1 MKKSIVLATA
11 VAAILSSAALTS
23 GVAMA
28 DASVN
33 ATATSNYIWRGVSQS
48 SDTASVQG
56 GVDWSGE
63 SGVYAGTW
71 VGSLVVGQE
80 TDFYVGFAGE
90 AGDFGYDVGAIV
102 YAYTLAPN
110 TNFTE
115 VYLNASFG
123 GLSAGVATTV
133 DSASANTGGAFD
145 EGDLYLNAAYDF
157 TAGPF
162 DTSVFVGTYM
172 FDNDSATQA
181 LDYTHYG
188 VSLTSGEVTVSV
200 EKNDIEGGN
209 ADNVRIVATWS
220 KAWDI

>member
-11 VAAILSSAALTS
+11 VAAVLTS
-23 GVAMA
+23 VAVTSNTAMA
-28 DASVN
+28 DASVGV
-33 ATATSNYIWRGVSQS
+33 AATSNYIWRGVTQS

-63 SGVYAGTW
+63 SGIYAGAW
-71 VGSLVVGQE
+71 VGSLVKGQE
-80 TDFYVGFAGE
+80 TNFYIGFTGE
-90 AGDFGYDVGAIV
+90 AANIGYDIGAVV

-115 VYLNASFG
+115 VYLNASFAG
-123 GLSAGVATTV
+123 FSAGVATTV
-133 DSASANTGGAFD
+133 DTASANVGGQFD
-145 EGDLYLNAAYDF
+145 EGDLYLSAAYDF

-162 DTSVFVGTYM
+162 ETSVFAGTYM

-181 LDYTHYG
+181 LDYSHYG
-188 VSLTSGEVTVSV
+188 VSFTSGEVMLSV

-220 KAWDI
+220 KSWDL